1 MFPGYSG
8 LEFMEPVRRSPVHPV
23 RATVRKEDQVI
34 KEIIIQQ
41 AVTAL
46 IGSLP
51 PELLR
56 DSADQ
61 VLDVLERAIEQSD
74 TKIDDAVVLPLIR
87 LLRTSFSIPDN
98 D

>member
-1 MFPGYSG
+1 MN
-8 LEFMEPVRRSPVHPV
+8 V
-23 RATVRKEDQVI
+23 KEN
-34 KEIIIQQ
+34 IIQQ

-51 PELLR
+51 PDLMR
-56 DSADQ
+56 DGADRI
-61 VLDVLERAIEQSD
+61 LDVIERLIEESD
-74 TKIDDAVVLPLIR
+74 TKIDDAVVMPLIR